1 MLRTYYYDT
10 MPTSM
15 DPNKTFLQYGS
26 GRLTAVQY
34 PAQPGAAQMNDMYSY
49 TQAGLRAA
57 KRLQVNEPV
66 TYLDQNNQR
75 QNTTLTNNLE
85 SDYTYNLEGGITSM
99 SYPSTVN
106 LTTTTPGPSYNYSY
120 DSMYRLSG
128 MTQSSTTVVNN
139 VSYNAANQLLT
150 MNYPTGDE
158 TRAYNSLNQLT
169 SLTVQLPYYPYS
181 YPSNFTYNYPTGTN
195 NGKISS
201 MYNATTGETVS
212 YTYDSLNRL
221 LTAAGSGWGEG
232 YGFDPFGNL
241 LSKTVTSGS
250 GPSLSQ
256 TVSTSTNQIQGVYG
270 LTYDA
275 NGNPSAT
282 FNGGLTYNLSYDA
295 ENRMT
300 MASGNGTYVDYGYDA
315 QNRRLSNWAGA
326 VDGNGNTTNYTVNVY
341 SASGQKLG
349 AYLIA
354 PAFID
359 NAQTQWKVVP
369 ILQVTLSSSDQYFGS
384 RRLAPMDQLGSA
396 VNNSQSYFPWGETK
410 GTSNPQDTWNYATY
424 WQDSFTGLD
433 YANNRYY
440 SNAYGRFMTPDP
452 FTASGGPADPQSWNR
467 YAYTRG
473 DPTNRNDPAGLCDS
487 DDPSCLSTCDPADP
501 ICVVA
506 NECDPADASCS
517 LESVSYGGSGGYPN
531 FSQWAITV
539 QLDPTQL
546 LAMVEDGFIQ
556 ANPATIEAIEEGVSE
571 AITLGGAALAAISEA
586 VQSWFASSKTKWKSG
601 SVPNVQEVQLNCTPV
616 GPPVTEKSTNTRN
629 KGGTSVEQEY
639 LCPDGSRWWIHT
651 LFDQNGN
658 VIDIHV
664 RPYGK
669 GPRR

>member
-1 MLRTYYYDT
+1 MRAGTGARRVRGIEA
-10 MPTSM
+10 
-15 DPNKTFLQYGS
+15 GS
-26 GRLTAVQY
+26 DA
-34 PAQPGAAQMNDMYSY
+34 D
-49 TQAGLRAA
+49 
-57 KRLQVNEPV
+57 
-66 TYLDQNNQR
+66 
-75 QNTTLTNNLE
+75 
-85 SDYTYNLEGGITSM
+85 
-99 SYPSTVN
+99 
-106 LTTTTPGPSYNYSY
+106 
-120 DSMYRLSG
+120 
-128 MTQSSTTVVNN
+128 
-139 VSYNAANQLLT
+139 
-150 MNYPTGDE
+150 
-158 TRAYNSLNQLT
+158 
-169 SLTVQLPYYPYS
+169 S

-452 FTASGGPADPQSWNR
+452 YQGTSGGPGDVNNPQSWNR
-467 YAYTRG
+467 FAYVTG
-473 DPTNRNDPAGLCDS
+473 DPVNWYDPEGLDGCPPGWICQS
-487 DDPSCLSTCDPADP
+487 FNPNPQPSSPLPPSQTGWQWVPP
-501 ICVVA
+501 Q
-506 NECDPADASCS
+506 
-517 LESVSYGGSGGYPN
+517 SGLP
-531 FSQWAITV
+531 FF
-539 QLDPTQL
+539 P
-546 LAMVEDGFIQ
+546 
-556 ANPATIEAIEEGVSE
+556 PATGTVINTLCGPMTFYAGMTPSNINPNCLTGCPVGQVLTANGQCTNYQQELKCQE
-571 AITLGGAALAAISEA
+571 AITGETILQGIAAALFSLAAKPSPLSGDFTNAAVAAGAAAYADSLYI
-586 VQSWFASSKTKWKSG
+586 KS
-601 SVPNVQEVQLNCTPV
+601 NCSNFS
-616 GPPVTEKSTNTRN
+616 PPMF
-629 KGGTSVEQEY
+629 
-639 LCPDGSRWWIHT
+639 T
-651 LFDQNGN
+651 LMQ
-658 VIDIHV
+658 
-664 RPYGK
+664 
-669 GPRR
+669 